1 MKKVK
6 YLIIIT
12 VIFIIVMI
20 GIEFLKK
27 DENIDLQPN
36 QITNTNNTNNTTNT
50 VIKEDNKEQEE
61 ITSKEL
67 LEKADKTLE
76 ATGWAGAS
84 NNVIILKDNTIYYY
98 NKATEE
104 CRKVATEIE
113 DIYYNEDNPEE
124 IIAKQKKNSQI
135 FGEDIEYLKYEK

>member
-6 YLIIIT
+6 YLIIII

-36 QITNTNNTNNTTNT
+36 QITNTNNTTNT

-76 ATGWAGAS
+76 AT
-84 NNVIILKDNTIYYY
+84 
-98 NKATEE
+98 
-104 CRKVATEIE
+104 
-113 DIYYNEDNPEE
+113 
-124 IIAKQKKNSQI
+124 
-135 FGEDIEYLKYEK
+135 